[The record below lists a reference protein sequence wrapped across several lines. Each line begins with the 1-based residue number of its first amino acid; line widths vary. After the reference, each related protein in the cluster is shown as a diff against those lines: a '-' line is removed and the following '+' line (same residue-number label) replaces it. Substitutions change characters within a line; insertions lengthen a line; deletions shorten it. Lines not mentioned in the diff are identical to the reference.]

1 MKIQHALSAAAM
13 TAALAASPSL
23 VSASGVSAALADIN
37 TAEAPRVTQVVDN
50 NVLITLVNTHLARLA
65 QAKMS
70 GAVDNAMPMPHM
82 QLILKPSAMR
92 SSALQSLISAQH
104 EPTSS
109 KFHQWITPQEFGATF
124 GAEDPDINAVESWL
138 TSQGFTVNSVYP
150 NKMQIDFSGTAGTV
164 RQAFHTQMNRYEI
177 GNPNGGTSESHVAN
191 DHDIGVPAALAD
203 VVSGVAGL
211 NDFHP
216 KPLIKTP
223 QLSQYDRATHLFALS
238 QSSATD
244 AKAQADA
251 AIRQA
256 ITLSD
261 GVRGLVPN
269 DMQTIYNTAPLY
281 TSGLTGAGITIAVVE
296 DLGMDSSDW
305 TNFVGQFGLGSYGGT
320 YRQFEPQPASGPT
333 NCTDPGGE
341 SASAESIETVLDSEY
356 TTAMAPGA
364 NIWVAICSDSA
375 TNNFFGGVYLAANNL
390 INNPSA
396 SGRPNII
403 SASYGYGEFDVDAAS
418 KAAIDTMW
426 AQADAEGISVFVSSG
441 DSGSN
446 PSFNGSI
453 IGLGGPT
460 GASVDANAFATSP
473 NDTAVGGTDTADV
486 LDGTSSKYF
495 NSAPNA
501 LYGTAKSYVPELTWN
516 ESCGNTVAA
525 QKLFSLSVLK
535 VCKDLLLFGSEA
547 GAPLASEAASGGP
560 SSVDAKPAWQRMVRG
575 AAKDQSRDLPD
586 VSLFAGS
593 FGNSTLVVL
602 CTGSAPCTPGFT
614 SQVVLEGGTSLSAP
628 MFAGV
633 QALLDQGL
641 SQAGA
646 FSTNQGNAAPTLYNL
661 AKHEYGGP
669 SGAAPDS
676 LSACNSNNGTKGTG
690 SCVFH
695 NVTEGGNSTNC
706 VQVTAEL
713 GIPVIEAATPDCYL
727 YGSGTLLGGL
737 IEANV
742 GLTSLSTTSYVP
754 AYPAQAGWS
763 FANGLGSVNAVNLLK
778 AWEQFDALR

>member
-1 MKIQHALSAAAM
+1 MHRFKCDGEPRNLQL
-13 TAALAASPSL
+13 P
-23 VSASGVSAALADIN
+23 GVQ
-37 TAEAPRVTQVVDN
+37 RV
-50 NVLITLVNTHLARLA
+50 R
-65 QAKMS
+65 
-70 GAVDNAMPMPHM
+70 
-82 QLILKPSAMR
+82 
-92 SSALQSLISAQH
+92 
-104 EPTSS
+104 
-109 KFHQWITPQEFGATF
+109 
-124 GAEDPDINAVESWL
+124 
-138 TSQGFTVNSVYP
+138 
-150 NKMQIDFSGTAGTV
+150 
-164 RQAFHTQMNRYEI
+164 
-177 GNPNGGTSESHVAN
+177 
-191 DHDIGVPAALAD
+191 
-203 VVSGVAGL
+203 
-211 NDFHP
+211 
-216 KPLIKTP
+216 
-223 QLSQYDRATHLFALS
+223 
-238 QSSATD
+238 
-244 AKAQADA
+244 
-251 AIRQA
+251 
-256 ITLSD
+256 
-261 GVRGLVPN
+261 
-269 DMQTIYNTAPLY
+269 
-281 TSGLTGAGITIAVVE
+281 
-296 DLGMDSSDW
+296 
-305 TNFVGQFGLGSYGGT
+305 FGL
-320 YRQFEPQPASGPT
+320 YRIRE
-333 NCTDPGGE
+333 
-341 SASAESIETVLDSEY
+341 V
-356 TTAMAPGA
+356 
-364 NIWVAICSDSA
+364 
-375 TNNFFGGVYLAANNL
+375 TNNFFGGVYLAADNL

-403 SASYGYGEFDVDAAS
+403 SASYGYGELDVDAAS

-453 IGLGGPT
+453 IGLGGPK

-473 NDTAVGGTDTADV
+473 NDTAVGGTDIADV

-547 GAPLASEAASGGP
+547 GAPLASEAGSGGP

-586 VSLFAGS
+586 VSLFAGI
-593 FGNSTLVVL
+593 
-602 CTGSAPCTPGFT
+602 
-614 SQVVLEGGTSLSAP
+614 
-628 MFAGV
+628 

-676 LSACNSNNGTKGTG
+676 LSTCNSNNGTKGTG

-713 GIPVIEAATPDCYL
+713 GTPVTEATTPDCYL

>member
-1 MKIQHALSAAAM
+1 MKILHALSGAAM

-23 VSASGVSAALADIN
+23 VLASGVGAALAGID
-37 TAEAPRVTQVVDN
+37 TAEAPRVTRAVDN
-50 NVLITLVNTHLARLA
+50 NVVSTLLNTHLALLA

-70 GAVDNAMPMPHM
+70 GAVDEAKPMPHM
-82 QLILKPSAMR
+82 QLILKPSVLR

-104 EPTSS
+104 EPTST
-109 KFHQWITPQEFGATF
+109 KYHQWITPQEFGATF
-124 GAEDPDINAVESWL
+124 GAEDADIDAVQSWL

-150 NKMQIDFSGTAGTV
+150 NKLQIDFSGTAGTV
-164 RQAFHTQMNRYEI
+164 SRAFHTQMNYYEV
-177 GNPNGGTSESHVAN
+177 GVPNSGTSESHVAN
-191 DHDIGVPAALAD
+191 DRDIGIPTALAD

-223 QLSQYDRATHLFALS
+223 RLSQYDSATHLFALA
-238 QSSATD
+238 QPSATD
-244 AKAQADA
+244 AKAQFGAT
-251 AIRQA
+251 IREA
-256 ITLSD
+256 ITGSD
-261 GVRGLVPN
+261 GVRGLVPD

-281 TSGLTGAGITIAVVE
+281 ASGLTGAGTTIAVVE
-296 DLGMDSSDW
+296 NLGMDSSDW

-320 YRQFEPQPASGPT
+320 FRQFEPQPASGPS
-333 NCTDPGGE
+333 NCADPGGE

-375 TNNFFGGVYLAANNL
+375 TNNFFGGVFLAADNL
-390 INNPSA
+390 INNPTA

-403 SASYGYGEFDVDAAS
+403 SASYGFGELHVDAPS

-460 GASVDANAFATSP
+460 GAGVDANALATSP

-495 NSAPNA
+495 NSVPNA

-516 ESCGNTVAA
+516 ESCGNTLAA
-525 QKLFSLSVLK
+525 QKVFNLSVLK
-535 VCKDLLLFGSEA
+535 VCKDLLLFGAVA
-547 GAPLASEAASGGP
+547 GDPLASEAGSGGP
-560 SSVDAKPAWQRMVRG
+560 SSVDAKPAWQRIVRG

-593 FGNSTLVVL
+593 FGDSTLTVL
-602 CTGSAPCTPGFT
+602 CTGSSPCTPGFT
-614 SQVVLEGGTSLSAP
+614 SPVVLAGGTSLSAP
-628 MFAGV
+628 MFAGI

-646 FSTNQGNAAPTLYNL
+646 SSRNQGNAAPTLYSL
-661 AKHEYGGP
+661 AEDEYGGP
-669 SGAAPDS
+669 SGAAPAS
-676 LSACNSNNGTKGTG
+676 LSTCNSDNGRQGTG

-695 NVTEGGNSTNC
+695 NITEGGNSTNC
-706 VQVTAEL
+706 VQETALE
-713 GIPVIEAATPDCYL
+713 GIPVTESPTPDCFL
-727 YGSGTLLGGL
+727 YGTGTLLSL
-737 IEANV
+737 IGVNV

-763 FANGLGSVNAVNLLK
+763 FANGLGSINAVNLLK
-778 AWEQFDALR
+778 AWKKFDALR